1 MHCCIHFILIYFTF
15 ALIWFLTFATFL
27 MSDSVVKTSSLF
39 VYSTHI
45 KSVVSPASKLEIAIL
60 VVEGKPSDVYL
71 AGGLEDA
78 RRDISASSAACHN
91 YVRLIRPVK
100 RFACTACVKT
110 HFYFNH
116 KIKLLFEH

>member
-1 MHCCIHFILIYFTF
+1 M
-15 ALIWFLTFATFL
+15 
-27 MSDSVVKTSSLF
+27 
-39 VYSTHI
+39 YSTHI

-78 RRDISASSAACHN
+78 RRDVGASSAACHN
-91 YVRLIRPVK
+91 YVRLIRSVK
-100 RFACTACVKT
+100 RFACAACVNNT
-110 HFYFNH
+110 FYFNQ